1 MLLVSLDSERR
12 ANMKTLKNHLKE
24 KYNLSNY
31 QIAQLGFLAKTL
43 ASEISKMI
51 IMAVIFYKH
60 LPLYFF
66 ALFIMLILRTYTGGI
81 HFYTY
86 IGCLVTTTI
95 FLLLGIIVL
104 PNIAIPLNIK
114 LFLLLLCIITC
125 YLIGPIPSKYR
136 PPYSEQFLR
145 KCKLIVSSAI
155 CIYTFV
161 LYIVPDSKYMIVG
174 FWIIIL
180 HTLQLIIAK
189 YTRKEAS

>member
-1 MLLVSLDSERR
+1 
-12 ANMKTLKNHLKE
+12 MKTLKNHLKE

-31 QIAQLGFLAKTL
+31 QIARLVFLAKTL

-51 IMAVIFYKH
+51 ILAVLFYKH

-95 FLLLGIIVL
+95 FLVLGIIVL
-104 PNIAIPLNIK
+104 PNIVVPLNIK

-125 YLIGPIPSKYR
+125 YHIGPIPSKYR
-136 PPYSEQFLR
+136 PPYSEQFIR

>member
-1 MLLVSLDSERR
+1 MLLISLGSERR
-12 ANMKTLKNHLKE
+12 TIMKTLKNHLKE

-31 QIAQLGFLAKTL
+31 QIARLVFLAKTL

-51 IMAVIFYKH
+51 ILAVLFYKH

-95 FLLLGIIVL
+95 FLVLGIIVL
-104 PNIAIPLNIK
+104 PNIVVPLNIK

-125 YLIGPIPSKYR
+125 YHIGPIPSKYR
-136 PPYSEQFLR
+136 PPYSEQFIR

>member
-1 MLLVSLDSERR
+1 MLLISLCSERR
-12 ANMKTLKNHLKE
+12 AIMKTLKNYLKE

-31 QIAQLGFLAKTL
+31 QIAQLVFLAKTL
-43 ASEISKMI
+43 ASEISKML
-51 IMAVIFYKH
+51 IMAVLFYKY

-66 ALFIMLILRTYTGGI
+66 ALFIMLILRSYTGGI

-125 YLIGPIPSKYR
+125 YRIGPIPSKYR
-136 PPYSEQFLR
+136 PAYGAQFLR
-145 KCKLIVSSAI
+145 KCKLIVSASI